1 MFIKPDKTILKRG
14 MFVLIGAVL
23 LWGVLIFRLF
33 WLQVVKYD
41 YYHKLVIDNITASY
55 EIPAARGIIYDCN
68 MTELAINTTVKRV
81 FIAPNEIK
89 SSEEKELV
97 ARYLSEI
104 LEVDYDKIIE
114 KANKTWRADETIKNY
129 VSLEIA
135 DQITAFLTE
144 NKITS
149 VHLQDQTLRYY
160 PFDTL
165 ASQVIGFTGSEG
177 SGLYGLE
184 LQYNEYLTGVS
195 GKIITSVNAR
205 GGSIPTKYESYT
217 ESESGYNL
225 VTTID
230 YKMQSI
236 LEEQVMRTYYDNDAQ
251 SRTCGIIM
259 DCNTG
264 AIRAMAT
271 YPNFDLNNP
280 AILGD
285 WAAAKLAA
293 YVPGSDDYSEA
304 QSALRLQMWNNMPV
318 STLYE
323 PGSTFKIITA
333 SIGLEEGAFTD
344 STLFT
349 CTDPFYVP
357 LSSTARQKVRC
368 WHYGGHGTVTFR
380 RGLQQSCNPTLMQA
394 SWLIGKDT
402 FYKYVQAFGFT
413 AKTGIDLPGEG
424 KGIFFAYSN
433 MNILELSIAS
443 FGQTFKTT
451 PLQELTAICTI
462 ANGGTLVTPY
472 VVSKMVDDEGNTI
485 RDCTPQPKRTI
496 ISEKT
501 ANLVTEILT
510 EGVSTD
516 GAAKN
521 AYVKGYKIAAK
532 TGTSEKTEVA
542 LRDEEG
548 NTVLRTGSCVAFGP
562 SDDPQIAMI
571 IICDEPSGES
581 VFGSVTAAPYVASAM
596 GDILRYM
603 NVDPVYSEAEL
614 ADMEVNVSSYTGL
627 SVAEATAALNQK
639 GLTYKI
645 YGDGTTVTQQIPKS
659 GSTVIQGSAVIVL
672 YTGTEAPTESVTVPD
687 LTGYSITGA
696 TDTLTRKGLNILLK
710 GAVQSYTSTD
720 SYAQA
725 VSQSIPAGT
734 RVTPGTVVTVE
745 FRFTDAMDG
754 G

>member
-14 MFVLIGAVL
+14 TLVLCGAIL
-23 LWGVLIFRLF
+23 LWGILVFRLF
-33 WLQVVKYD
+33 WLQIVKYD
-41 YYHKLVIDNITASY
+41 EYHGLVIENITASS
-55 EIPAARGIIYDCN
+55 EISAARGIIYDCN

-81 FIAPNEIK
+81 FIAPNEIEN
-89 SSEEKELV
+89 EEDKVLV

-114 KANKTWRADETIKNY
+114 KANKSWRADETIKNY
-129 VSLEIA
+129 VDLDTANEIY
-135 DQITAFLTE
+135 AFLDE
-144 NKITS
+144 NDIS
-149 VHLQDQTLRYY
+149 FVHLQDQTLRYY
-160 PFDTL
+160 PFDSL
-165 ASQVIGFTGSEG
+165 ASQVIGFTGSDG

-184 LQYNEYLTGVS
+184 LQYNDYLTGVS

-205 GGSIPTKYESYT
+205 GGSIPAKYESYT
-217 ESESGYNL
+217 ESESGYNV

-230 YKMQSI
+230 YKIQSI
-236 LEEQVMRTYYDNDAQ
+236 LEEQVMETYYDNDSM
-251 SRTCGIIM
+251 SRACGIVM

-264 AIRAMAT
+264 AILAMAT
-271 YPNFDLNNP
+271 YPDFDLNNP
-280 AILGD
+280 SVLGD
-285 WAAAKLAA
+285 WSQEKLADYLA
-293 YVPGSDDYSEA
+293 GSDEYYEA
-304 QSALRLQMWNNMPV
+304 QSALRLEMWSNMAV

-323 PGSTFKIITA
+323 PGSTFKIVTA
-333 SIGLEEGAFTD
+333 SMGLEEGAFTD
-344 STLFT
+344 QTLFT

-357 LSSTARQKVRC
+357 LSESARKKVSC

-394 SWLIGKDT
+394 SWLIGKET
-402 FYKYVQAFGFT
+402 FYKYIQAFGFT
-413 AKTGIDLPGEG
+413 AKTGIDLPGEA
-424 KGIFFAYSN
+424 KGIFFSLSN

-451 PLQELTAICTI
+451 PLQELTAICTV

-472 VVSKMVDDEGNTI
+472 VVSRLVDDEGNTVK
-485 RDCTPQPKRTI
+485 DCIPDAKRVV
-496 ISEKT
+496 ISEST
-501 ANLVTEILT
+501 ASLVTDILT

-532 TGTSEKTEVA
+532 TGTSEKTEVD
-542 LRDEEG
+542 LRDAEG
-548 NTVLRTGSCVAFGP
+548 NTFLRTGSCVAYGP

-571 IICDEPSGES
+571 IICDEPGGES

-603 NVDPVYSEAEL
+603 NIDPVYSEEEL
-614 ADMEVNVSSYTGL
+614 AEMEVNVGGYTGL
-627 SVAEATAALNQK
+627 SVTEATSLLNEK
-639 GLTYKI
+639 GLSYKI
-645 YGDGTTVTQQIPKS
+645 YGDGSTVTQQIPKS

-672 YTGTEAPTESVTVPD
+672 YTGSVTPTESITVPD

-696 TDTLTRKGLNILLK
+696 TDVLTNKGLNILLE
-710 GAVQSYTSTD
+710 GAVQSYSSTD

-725 VSQSIPAGT
+725 ISQSIPAGSK
-734 RVTPGTVVTVE
+734 VTPGTVVTVE
-745 FRFTDAMDG
+745 FRFTDAQDG